1 MQTLENGY
9 RGLSLLM
16 ELNWDRILYLMTILA
31 ALWIGAFIGSL

>member
-1 MQTLENGY
+1 MQALENGY